1 VPDRRFTPFLTTFLI
16 CAAAL
21 SVSTPAASASRESRE
36 ASRATREA
44 QRDATR
50 TAREQE
56 RDARQTERS
65 KLRREREELRA
76 ARAAERTGHETTQT
90 EVSAGEGADEH
101 PAPVLP
107 PASASGRATCAISA
121 ESSADSVTAGEPVT
135 ISGKLTCPTLEEAS
149 GQNVTVYQHEFGAAS
164 AVPTVVGTVT
174 TADDGSYQFHSAAL
188 KARSRFRLR
197 AANTR
202 FSPRVTI
209 QVDAAISLQGPAASG
224 AALTMWN
231 AHLARAANIADFS
244 GTVQPQAADTAVALK
259 VRYGSGAWHWV
270 AATNTDAQ
278 GSFSFRHRFRYA
290 GAVSVMVVS
299 RPRGDRRTSS
309 AELSY
314 TIVQAQNPALTIGQ
328 PATAPVALVPT
339 PGQAVITS
347 QPTTITGIASAGPG
361 RTVTL
366 RALGSGRFKP
376 VATTVADASGA
387 YSFTVAPTET
397 TVYEVTCGRQ
407 HSTPLRVE
415 VG

>member
-1 VPDRRFTPFLTTFLI
+1 VPDRRFTPLLTTFLI

-36 ASRATREA
+36 AQRAAHEASRATREA
-44 QRDATR
+44 
-50 TAREQE
+50 E
-56 RDARQTERS
+56 RDARRTERS
-65 KLRREREELRA
+65 ERRREREELRA

-90 EVSAGEGADEH
+90 EVTPGEGADVR

-107 PASASGRATCAISA
+107 SASASGRATCAISA
-121 ESSADSVTAGEPVT
+121 ESSADSVTAGETVT

-174 TADDGSYQFHSAAL
+174 TADDGSYQFRSAGL

-197 AANTR
+197 AASTR

-209 QVDAAISLQGPAASG
+209 EVDAAISLQGPAASG

-231 AHLARAANIADFS
+231 GHLARAANIADFS
-244 GTVQPQAADTAVALK
+244 GTVQPQAAHTAVALK
-259 VRYGSGAWHWV
+259 VRYGSGAWHRV
-270 AATNTDAQ
+270 AGTYTDAQ
-278 GSFSFRHRFRYA
+278 GSFSFLHRFRYA
-290 GAVSVMVVS
+290 GAVSVMVAS

-314 TIVQAQNPALTIGQ
+314 TIVQAQNPSLTIGQ

-339 PGQAVITS
+339 PGQAVLTS

-366 RALGSGRFKP
+366 RVLESGRFKP
-376 VATTVADASGA
+376 VATTVSDASSGA
-387 YSFTVAPTET
+387 YSFTVDPTAT